1 MTCRRNLLTLSLMT
15 VAMLFLLGPGCKKED
30 AKETVKSADVAVK
43 PAAAAMTTEVRAE
56 VERKLAKADALDG
69 TTDRVVSK
77 CLMCALRMDGSDE
90 HTAELAGYTLHFCS
104 ESCKTYFEADPVAKV
119 LAVQIESP

>member
-1 MTCRRNLLTLSLMT
+1 MTCRRNPLTLSLAT
-15 VAMLFLLGPGCKKED
+15 VAVLILLGPGCKKDD
-30 AKETVKSADVAVK
+30 AKKTVESSDVAVK
-43 PAAAAMTTEVRAE
+43 TEAAALTTEVRAE
-56 VERKLAKADALDG
+56 VERKLFKADALDG
-69 TTDRVVSK
+69 TTDKVVSK
-77 CLMCALRMDGSDE
+77 CVICALRMDGSDE